1 MRISSLPGGLIVAA
15 IAATSFGTS
24 GALVKPMLEAG
35 WSPTAAVTARALT
48 AGLVLLPVA
57 LYSLRGRWA
66 ALWRG
71 RWRVLG
77 MGIVGVAGTQLAY
90 FAALQTIPVSTA
102 LLIEFLAPLILVGF
116 VWVTTKRMPRR
127 TVLLGSAL
135 AVGGLLL
142 VIGPGAIRAV
152 DPMGVLFAFG
162 AAIACAVFFVV
173 AARPARGL
181 PPIALAAFGLLVG
194 GTALGLLG
202 LTGLL
207 PFTASYL
214 DLSLLGT
221 VVSWWVPLLILA
233 IISTALAYV
242 AGITAAGTLG
252 SRLASFVGLLEVIFA
267 SLFAWLLLGEVL
279 TPLQLLGGL
288 LILGGIAAVG
298 EERVELAAESLP
310 PDEPG
315 LTHAHGE
322 AHGGAADVADVADEA
337 DEAAR
342 SDEATAGA
350 SAQAISTGAGSSMV
364 GGFSTISRASER
376 PSEPGKL

>member
-1 MRISSLPGGLIVAA
+1 MKISSLPGGVIVAA
-15 IAATSFGTS
+15 IAAISFGTS

-35 WSPTAAVTARALT
+35 WSPTAAVTARAWT
-48 AGLVLLPVA
+48 AGLVLLPFA
-57 LYSLRGRWA
+57 LYSLRGRRA
-66 ALWRG
+66 ALWRA

-116 VWVTTKRMPRR
+116 VWVTTQRMPRR

-162 AAIACAVFFVV
+162 AAISCAVFFVV
-173 AARPARGL
+173 AARPGEGL
-181 PPIALAAFGLLVG
+181 PPIALATFGLLVG

-207 PFTASYL
+207 PFTASFL

-221 VVSWWVPLLILA
+221 VVPWWAPLLALA

-242 AGITAAGTLG
+242 AGITAAGILG

-298 EERVELAAESLP
+298 EERVELAAEALP

-315 LTHAHGE
+315 LPHAHGD
-322 AHGGAADVADVADEA
+322 AHGDESDEN

-350 SAQAISTGAGSSMV
+350 SAQEISTGAGSSMV
-364 GGFSTISRASER
+364 GGFNTTSRTSER

>member
-1 MRISSLPGGLIVAA
+1 MKLSSLPGGLI
-15 IAATSFGTS
+15 IAAGAALSFGTS

-48 AGLVLLPVA
+48 AGVVLLPLA

-66 ALWRG
+66 ALWLG

-77 MGIVGVAGTQLAY
+77 MGIVGVAATQLAY

-116 VWVTTKRMPRR
+116 VWVSTKRMPRR

-135 AVGGLLL
+135 AVAGLVL

-152 DPMGVLFAFG
+152 DPVGVLFAFG

-173 AARPARGL
+173 AARPAEGL
-181 PPIALAAFGLLVG
+181 PPIALAAFALLVG
-194 GTALGLLG
+194 GVVLGVLGLS
-202 LTGLL
+202 GLL
-207 PFTASYL
+207 PFTASFA
-214 DLSLLGT
+214 DLSLLET
-221 VVSWWVPLLILA
+221 VMPWWVPLLVLA
-233 IISTALAYV
+233 VISTAVAYA
-242 AGITAAGTLG
+242 AGITAAGRLG

-267 SLFAWLLLGEVL
+267 SLFAWLLLGEQL
-279 TPLQLLGGL
+279 TPVQLLGGL

-310 PDEPG
+310 PEEP
-315 LTHAHGE
+315 LQHD
-322 AHGGAADVADVADEA
+322 AAIVA
-337 DEAAR
+337 
-342 SDEATAGA
+342 SGEATAAA
-350 SAQAISTGAGSSMV
+350 SAH
-364 GGFSTISRASER
+364 
-376 PSEPGKL
+376 